1 MKQLKQHV
9 NEIITSF
16 LIGMAIGTFIVGII
30 MKSELAYLIGILFLI
45 LQQLVSLN
53 SKLNGK

>member
-1 MKQLKQHV
+1 MKNLKHNI
-9 NEIITSF
+9 NEIISSF

>member
-1 MKQLKQHV
+1 MRQLKQHV
-9 NEIITSF
+9 NEIISSF

-30 MKSELAYLIGILFLI
+30 MKSELAYLIGLLFII

-53 SKLNGK
+53 SKLKGK

>member
-1 MKQLKQHV
+1 MKQLKQNI
-9 NEIITSF
+9 NEIISSF

>member
-1 MKQLKQHV
+1 MKNLKHNI
-9 NEIITSF
+9 NEIISSF

-30 MKSELAYLIGILFLI
+30 MKSESAYVTGLLFLI

-53 SKLNGK
+53 SKLKGK

>member
-1 MKQLKQHV
+1 MKQLKQNI
-9 NEIITSF
+9 NEIISSF

-53 SKLNGK
+53 SKLKGK

>member
-1 MKQLKQHV
+1 MKQLKQNI
-9 NEIITSF
+9 NEIISSF

-45 LQQLVSLN
+45 LQQLVSIN
-53 SKLNGK
+53 SKLKDK